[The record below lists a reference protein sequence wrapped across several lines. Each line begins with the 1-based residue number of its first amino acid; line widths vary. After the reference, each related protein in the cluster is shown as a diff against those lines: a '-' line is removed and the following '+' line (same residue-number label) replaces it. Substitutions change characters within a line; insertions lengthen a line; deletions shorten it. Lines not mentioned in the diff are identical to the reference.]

1 MRMLKT
7 LLALSVLALP
17 ASAQLARNA
26 AFFELGGNAVVPSFN
41 YERRVAEQWY
51 ARAGA
56 TVITSESSTGNED
69 TTFVIPL
76 TASWVS
82 NPAASHHFE
91 AGGGVTIA
99 AGDRQD
105 LFDIDDDDDE
115 NFSNLFVTGIIGYR
129 YQKPGRGFQ
138 FRAFGSPVAGAGELL
153 PWAGVSFGY
162 AW

>member
-1 MRMLKT
+1 MHLLKMLAT
-7 LLALSVLALP
+7 LSVLALP

-56 TVITSESSTGNED
+56 SVVTGESSNGDED
-69 TTFVIPL
+69 VTFVIPL

-82 NPAASHHFE
+82 NPESNHHFE

-105 LFDIDDDDDE
+105 LFDVGEDDDE
-115 NFSNLFVTGIIGYR
+115 NFSTLFVTAIVGYR

-138 FRAFGSPVAGAGELL
+138 FRAFGSPVAGVGDLL